1 MWMSILGLLLGI
13 SLGLLAD
20 IQIPPEY
27 ASYLSIAVLASLDT
41 LFGGI
46 RAHLQQVY
54 DDKVFVSGFFFNI
67 VLAAG
72 LAFLG
77 VHLGVDLYLAA
88 IFAFGVRL
96 FQNIAVIRR
105 ILLSKW
111 AEKRSLV
118 RQIDELQENFLSFAI
133 LLRQGVYFTIECN
146 VEKFY
151 KEVPRVESIRII
163 RKFGYRVF
171 LRQSIDRG
179 NDQ

>member
-1 MWMSILGLLLGI
+1 MWLSILGLILGV
-13 SLGLLAD
+13 SLGLLTD
-20 IQIPPEY
+20 IRIPPEY
-27 ASYLSIAVLASLDT
+27 ANYLSIAVLAALDT

-67 VLAAG
+67 LLAAG

-105 ILLSKW
+105 IMLNKW
-111 AEKRSLV
+111 SEKK
-118 RQIDELQENFLSFAI
+118 AI
-133 LLRQGVYFTIECN
+133 R
-146 VEKFY
+146 
-151 KEVPRVESIRII
+151 ES
-163 RKFGYRVF
+163 V
-171 LRQSIDRG
+171 
-179 NDQ
+179 